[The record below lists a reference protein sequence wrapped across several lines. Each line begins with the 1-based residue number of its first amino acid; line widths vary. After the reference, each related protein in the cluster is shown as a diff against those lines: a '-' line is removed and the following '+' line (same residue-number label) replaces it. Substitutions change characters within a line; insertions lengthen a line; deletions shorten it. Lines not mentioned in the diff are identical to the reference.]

1 MESQAVS
8 KLGLP
13 SGVPIA
19 TSTVLA
25 PSFFYFPEYKFLVSI
40 LYDIFLGLELVH
52 HRIHVFLASIAIL
65 ELKGVRILLGLLIFF
80 RTMVLE

>member
-52 HRIHVFLASIAIL
+52 HRIHVLLASID
-65 ELKGVRILLGLLIFF
+65 LKFSNLGIK
-80 RTMVLE
+80 VSGYCSG